1 MTVRKGTMV
10 IFFSGTGNSEYVAR
24 RIADAIHDDCMNLF
38 DRLKDNDVSQMN
50 SSKPWVVVSP
60 TYAWQLPRIVSKWLA
75 RAVLTGNRRIYFVL
89 TCGSETGNAGSRLKE
104 LCKLRDME
112 YMGCAGVVM
121 PENYIAMFSA
131 PEKDEALMIIDRAE
145 KVIDDISFKIGT
157 GKRLVGQ
164 KVTPA
169 DILKSTVLNPVFYP
183 LFVHAGR
190 FSADDRCTGC
200 GLCARQCVTKNIIIK
215 DGRPVWGRKCT
226 HCMSCI
232 CRCPEE
238 AVEYGKKSKGQPRY
252 TCPKV

>member
-1 MTVRKGTMV
+1 MV

-38 DRLKDNDVSQMN
+38 DRLKENDVSQMN
-50 SSKPWVVVSP
+50 SAKPWVVVSP
-60 TYAWQLPRIVSKWLA
+60 TYAWQLPRIVMKWIG

-89 TCGSETGNAGSRLKE
+89 TCGSETGDAGRKIKE
-104 LCKLRDME
+104 VCRLRDME

-131 PEKDEALMIIDRAE
+131 PEKDEALAIIERAE
-145 KVIDDISFKIGT
+145 KNIDDMSFKIGT
-157 GKRLVGQ
+157 GKRLAGQ

-169 DILKSTVLNPVFYP
+169 DIIKSTALNLVFYP

-190 FSADDRCTGC
+190 FAADDRCTGC
-200 GLCARQCVTKNIIIK
+200 GLCEAQCVMKNIKIR

-252 TCPKV
+252 ICPKG